1 MSSSST
7 SAPTRNTRFGF
18 TLAGYAACFALPIVL
33 LIALCTMR
41 GIYPFG
47 NESFLSGDLRYQYV
61 DFFVWFRSILLGQ
74 GGSLTYS
81 FAQGMGV
88 GTWGLYSFYLA
99 SPLNLFVVFFDT
111 AHITL
116 FIWLVVAV
124 KLGLAEMSMVFLLRR
139 RFHLNG
145 IAAAALSL
153 GYVFGSWTVSNL
165 RNPMWLDNL
174 VLLPLICWATY
185 EYINRRHWRMLAALL
200 TVSVI
205 ICWYTAY
212 MTIFSLVFYAVLEQ
226 MALAARTGTRFSEND
241 LWRKVLGMAG
251 CGVLA
256 LLLSTWTFL
265 PTIKVQSSSQGAMSS
280 RIRGIVAQAQG
291 LASGMIAKLMPVLL
305 VGGVLIVLII
315 VAAVALMVV
324 RRRRNNAVRQSAE
337 HAKSGSDAAADI
349 SSDSAEVAS
358 DEVVTGTVRKA
369 APASFATPEPYAHTL
384 AWRVC
389 VGLFALGC
397 AAMVAVSIAVPVIGR
412 LWDLG
417 THADVKGVL
426 LGFTATGWQEQ
437 QVPQLFMGA
446 VVTVLAVVFFLLPS
460 INRSVRKTASVI
472 LLFILASTTIVPLE
486 ILWCGLRYP
495 KGFYSRPAI
504 YAAFFM
510 VLLAAA
516 ALQEILVGRVPLTA
530 HFSDA
535 SKRMLTRIIAAVII
549 VIAVPE
555 FLFAANHTAS
565 VAYRDY
571 QQTYANTY
579 AANSRAQA
587 EQLRALDNG
596 VYRFEKNYTR
606 AGAAALNEG
615 MASDFR
621 QLSIYSSANSAAAVD
636 LLSRLGYSQVDEN
649 LTRYAA
655 PSLLSDALLGVKYVS
670 LNDIASSDGTY
681 PQQYLGMKRV
691 LDASGEGAAAV
702 YRNADALPL
711 GYGVPADIA
720 DSDMPQSVNPFE
732 NQNAFASALVGHA
745 VTPFKQVEAKAVD
758 NADGSR
764 TWTVQVP
771 EGSVGYVYV
780 SASATVDFGLS
791 IDGGESI
798 TENNRFEH
806 ALHPLVGG
814 STGATQADGTHT
826 VTLTSP
832 MGAAVTGD
840 QPAATCLFT
849 VLDMSQVQ
857 EITRQLSQHEFK
869 IQKFEDGY
877 VHGTFAAQSGSQ
889 SLMISTPYSEGW
901 QVTINGKKVE
911 AKPAFGGAVT
921 VIPVQAGT
929 NDIEM
934 HFTSPGLV
942 PGIVVSAITA
952 AGCCI
957 AAAVIA
963 IRRRKQ

>member
-1 MSSSST
+1 MSSSSA
-7 SAPTRNTRFGF
+7 SAPTRTTRISL
-18 TLAGYAACFALPIVL
+18 TIAGYLACFALPIVL
-33 LIALCTMR
+33 LIVLCMMR

-74 GGSLTYS
+74 GGNLMYS

-88 GTWGLYSFYLA
+88 GIWGLYSFYLA

-139 RFHLNG
+139 RFQLNG
-145 IAAAALSL
+145 ISAAALSL

-174 VLLPLICWATY
+174 VLLPLVCWATY

-212 MTIFSLVFYAVLEQ
+212 MTIFFLVFYAVLEQ
-226 MALAARTGTRFSEND
+226 MALAARTGTRFRDND

-256 LLLSTWTFL
+256 LLLSMWTFL

-280 RIRGIVAQAQG
+280 RIRGILDQAQG
-291 LASGMIAKLMPVLL
+291 LAGGLITKLLPML
-305 VGGVLIVLII
+305 VVAGVLVVLII
-315 VAAVALMVV
+315 AAVVALIVV
-324 RRRRNNAVRQSAE
+324 RARRNAAVRQSAE
-337 HAKSGSDAAADI
+337 HVKNSA
-349 SSDSAEVAS
+349 DSAAK
-358 DEVVTGTVRKA
+358 VRTIAVDARGAGSSA
-369 APASFATPEPYAHTL
+369 ALAMPEPYAHTV

-389 VGLFALGC
+389 VALFVLGC
-397 AAMVAVSIAVPVIGR
+397 AGMVAISFAVPVIGH

-417 THADVKGVL
+417 THADLKGVL

-437 QVPQLFMGA
+437 EVPQLFMGA
-446 VVTVLAVVFFLLPS
+446 VVTVLAVLFFLLPS
-460 INRSVRKTASVI
+460 INRSVRKTAAVI
-472 LLFILASTTIVPLE
+472 LLFILASTTMVPLE

-516 ALQEILVGRVPLTA
+516 ALQEILNGRVLITRRL
-530 HFSDA
+530 SDA
-535 SKRMLTRIIAAVII
+535 GKRTLTRIVAAVII
-549 VIAVPE
+549 VIAIPE

-571 QQTYANTY
+571 QQTYADTY
-579 AANSRAQA
+579 TANSRTQA
-587 EQLRALDNG
+587 DRLRSLDGG

-615 MASDFR
+615 MASGFR

-670 LNDIASSDGTY
+670 LNDIADSDGKY
-681 PQQYLGMKRV
+681 PNQYLGMQRV
-691 LDASGEGAAAV
+691 LNASGDGAAAV
-702 YRNADALPL
+702 YRNQNALPL
-711 GYGVPADIA
+711 AYGVPADIA
-720 DSDMPQSVNPFE
+720 ESDMPQSANPFE
-732 NQNAFASALVGHA
+732 NQNAFASALVGRK
-745 VTPFKQVEAKAVD
+745 VTPFKQVEATAVD
-758 NADGSR
+758 NAGGSR

-771 EGSVGYVYV
+771 KGSVGYVYV
-780 SASATVDFGLS
+780 STSAAVDFGLS
-791 IDGGESI
+791 IDGGGAI

-806 ALHPLVGG
+806 AMHPLVSGAD
-814 STGATQADGTHT
+814 STQTAGTHT

-832 MGAAVTGD
+832 TGTPITGD
-840 QPAATCLFT
+840 QAAATCLFT
-849 VLDMSQVQ
+849 VLDMSEVHAVTSQLAQSEFNIQ
-857 EITRQLSQHEFK
+857 E
-869 IQKFEDGY
+869 FEDGY
-877 VHGTFAAQSGSQ
+877 VRGTFTAQSDSQ
-889 SLMISTPYSEGW
+889 SLMITTPYSDGW
-901 QVTINGKKVE
+901 HVTVNGKKVE

-929 NDIEM
+929 NDVETR
-934 HFTSPGLV
+934 FTSPGLV
-942 PGIVVSAITA
+942 PGAVISAVTA
-952 AGCCI
+952 AACI
-957 AAAVIA
+957 AIAVTSA
-963 IRRRKQ
+963 MRRRKR